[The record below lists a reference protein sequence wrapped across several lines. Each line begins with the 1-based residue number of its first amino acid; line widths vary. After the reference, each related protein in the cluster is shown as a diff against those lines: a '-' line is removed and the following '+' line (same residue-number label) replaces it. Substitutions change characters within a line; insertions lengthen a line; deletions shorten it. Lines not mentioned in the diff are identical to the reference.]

1 MRRFHAVNEAFIRTL
16 LARTGKSVVVD
27 SSKVG
32 IRLKYLLQNPA
43 LDVRVIRLVRDGR
56 AVALTYTDPAVYADA
71 ANPDL
76 RGGGDGASRDRE
88 RLTLR
93 QAAHEW
99 RRSNEEADAIL
110 ARLEPAHAT
119 TVTYE
124 ELCTDSDGVLRR
136 LYAFVGVEPAN
147 AGRAWRGQE
156 HHVLGNG
163 MRFDTGADVRLD
175 DR

>member
-1 MRRFHAVNEAFIRTL
+1 MEAGQSSGAA
-16 LARTGKSVVVD
+16 LA
-27 SSKVG
+27 
-32 IRLKYLLQNPA
+32 
-43 LDVRVIRLVRDGR
+43 
-56 AVALTYTDPAVYADA
+56 
-71 ANPDL
+71 
-76 RGGGDGASRDRE
+76 
-88 RLTLR
+88 
-93 QAAHEW
+93 
-99 RRSNEEADAIL
+99 
-110 ARLEPAHAT
+110 EPAHAT

-175 DR
+175 DRWKATLGAGALATFDSEAGALNRRFGYC